1 MKTGCTGCIILKT
14 AVGGGVLP
22 RLRPEP
28 LLFLV
33 KSRVRQANCPNPQ
46 GEFSPASGMSR
57 RTTGEGR
64 GAKNTSAN
72 CRI

>member
-1 MKTGCTGCIILKT
+1 MNLKT

-22 RLRPEP
+22 RLRPKP

-33 KSRVRQANCPNPQ
+33 KARARQANWSSPQ

-57 RTTGEGR
+57 RTTGAGR
-64 GAKNTSAN
+64 WSKKPFRQLPELG
-72 CRI
+72 